1 MQVQPLF
8 GITIGGAQMKIEV
21 GFSIPSWEMPSVE
34 RSRMRTMAA
43 ILRAPNPV
51 HWDPN
56 LVASLPFEV
65 GKKTIN
71 QGPLGLSYMVNMLHD
86 WAGPGCIKRIF
97 MTFPHIVL
105 SEDRVVANGQVTQID
120 GTDIECDIWLERDE
134 KKLLVGNAT
143 VSGEKLV

>member
-1 MQVQPLF
+1 
-8 GITIGGAQMKIEV
+8 MKIEV
-21 GFSIPSWEMPSVE
+21 GFSIPPWEMPSVE

-43 ILRAPNPV
+43 ILRDPNPV

-56 LVASLPFEV
+56 LVDSLPFEV

-71 QGPLGLSYMVNMLHD
+71 QGPLGLSYMINMLHD
-86 WAGPGCIKRIF
+86 WAGPGCVKRIF

-105 SEDRVVANGQVTQID
+105 SEDRVIAKGQVTQID

-143 VSGEKLV
+143 VSGERVV